1 MEFPF
6 CQDGICFLGSWRWSH
21 PETATRSQ
29 VASSRLH
36 RFIPL
41 HPPLPNLVVV
51 RSLSSLAATVLVDL
65 SKSFSFSPRSFGPN
79 KRSVCTPRTQIT
91 LVFHWS
97 LGLVKT
103 GEKAQLAFKNRPVS
117 WGFRHINDSV
127 GKKWRPEKCSPPGCW
142 PDAGKWMVFI

>member
-1 MEFPF
+1 M
-6 CQDGICFLGSWRWSH
+6 GYVVRFLEMIPCD
-21 PETATRSQ
+21 PETATTQ

-41 HPPLPNLVVV
+41 PNDLVVV

-79 KRSVCTPRTQIT
+79 RTQIT
-91 LVFHWS
+91 LVFGWS
-97 LGLVKT
+97 LGLVKPG

-117 WGFRHINDSV
+117 LGF
-127 GKKWRPEKCSPPGCW
+127 
-142 PDAGKWMVFI
+142 